1 MSFTN
6 QSATELFKLGN
17 NIHALRQYRN
27 YSLKYLAKLS
37 KYDRTCLSN
46 IEKGVQNLEL
56 NSAMKIA
63 KALDIAF
70 PLLFSSDLG
79 SDPSKAKLQPY
90 FADDFLLV
98 FTNNFKKNMLRLRRD
113 HLYVY
118 TQSGVHETIISR
130 IITGVEKNPTIFT
143 LIAMAHACSSDLET
157 MFSRNM

>member
-6 QSATELFKLGN
+6 QSTNELFKLGN
-17 NIHALRQYRN
+17 NIHVLRQYRE

-63 KALDIAF
+63 KALDVAF

-79 SDPSKAKLQPY
+79 SDPNHTKLQPY
-90 FADDFLLV
+90 FDDDFLLI
-98 FTNNFKKNMLRLRRD
+98 FINNFKKNMLTLRRD

-118 TQSGVHETIISR
+118 TQTGIHEAVISR
-130 IITGVEKNPTIFT
+130 IISGVEKNPTIFT
-143 LIAMAHACSSDLET
+143 LIAMAHACSSDLAT
-157 MFSRNM
+157 MFIRNM